1 MRLRIFA
8 RGLAFFVAAGFGVTT
23 AEIGLAEEPGSAIS
37 PRTGLSEAGS
47 ATPSE
52 AVARAPRSPEH
63 WGSATSVLTIAS
75 SGFVPIDSATIY
87 DTINLNRRRTAPGGG
102 GFFDANV
109 DLPAGAKISSIELEA
124 CDTDPAQEIAAFLFS
139 CASPDG
145 PCTNHTPTLTTS
157 GMPGCD
163 YFSSPGLTG
172 PVIDRFNN
180 IYAVRVRMDGTT
192 GLTSLR
198 AVRVFYVLQTSPAP
212 AVATFPNDVPTTH
225 PFFRFVEALAR
236 AGITS
241 GCGPGSFC
249 PDSPVTRGQIAVFLS
264 VALGLYWTF

>member
-8 RGLAFFVAAGFGVTT
+8 RGLAFCVAAGFGVTT
-23 AEIGLAEEPGSAIS
+23 AGIGLAEEPGSAFG
-37 PRTGLSEAGS
+37 PRTGLLEAGA

-63 WGSATSVLTIAS
+63 WGSATSVMTIAS
-75 SGFVPIDSATIY
+75 GAFVPY
-87 DTINLNRRRTAPGGG
+87 DDAMSYTTSDFKRRRTGPGGS

-124 CDTDPAQEIAAFLFS
+124 CDTDPAQEIEAFLLS
-139 CASPDG
+139 CSGPGG
-145 PCTNHTPTLTTS
+145 PCTNHAAASTS

-163 YFSSPGLTG
+163 YFSSPGLPG
-172 PVIDRFNN
+172 PVIDRFNI
-180 IYAVRVRMDGTT
+180 IYAVRVRTDGTT
-192 GLTSLR
+192 GLTSFR
-198 AVRVFYVLQTSPAP
+198 AVRVFYALQTSPAP